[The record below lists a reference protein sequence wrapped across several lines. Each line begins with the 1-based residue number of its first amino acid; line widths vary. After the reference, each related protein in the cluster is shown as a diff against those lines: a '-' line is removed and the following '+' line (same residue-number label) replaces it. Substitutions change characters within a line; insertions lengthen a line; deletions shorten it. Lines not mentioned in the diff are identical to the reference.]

1 MKPMRRI
8 LLLLMGLF
16 LTQFSM
22 AQTAPTDSLDDM
34 TYWDP
39 LMDAIIEHESGGN
52 PNARCGIYLGPMQI
66 APVLVR
72 QCNIL
77 LKARK
82 RPERFT
88 QNDRRSIEKS
98 KQMFVLIMSEYNRD
112 RDIDKAI
119 RIWAAGPHYSIKG
132 TQKHVKSIRAIMERQ
147 QAAKAAKA
155 QDSQK

>member
-1 MKPMRRI
+1 MKTMRRV
-8 LLLLMGLF
+8 LLFMFGLLF
-16 LTQFSM
+16 AQFAM
-22 AQTAPTDSLDDM
+22 AQTEPTDSLDDM

-77 LKARK
+77 LKNRK
-82 RPERFT
+82 CPERFT
-88 QNDRRSIEKS
+88 LEDRRSVEKS
-98 KQMFVLIMSEYNRD
+98 KQMFVLIMSQYNKS

-119 RIWAAGPHYSIKG
+119 RIWAGGPGYSIKG

-147 QAAKAAKA
+147 QAAKNKQTAP
-155 QDSQK
+155 

>member
-1 MKPMRRI
+1 MKIMRRI
-8 LLLLMGLF
+8 LLLTIGLLF
-16 LTQFSM
+16 AQFSI
-22 AQTAPTDSLDDM
+22 AQTEQTDSLDDM

-52 PNARCGIYLGPMQI
+52 CNARCGIYLGPMQI

-77 LKARK
+77 LKIRK
-82 RPERFT
+82 SPERFT
-88 QNDRRSIEKS
+88 LDDRRSIEKS
-98 KQMFVLIMSEYNRD
+98 KQMFVLIMSQYNKS

-119 RIWAAGPHYSIKG
+119 RIWAGGPGYSIKG

-147 QAAKAAKA
+147 QAAKEAK
-155 QDSQK
+155 